1 MKKVACLILCL
12 MMIFALAL
20 PVLATEFDG
29 VAAVP
34 DGWEADGEQV
44 ITYGTTLPP
53 TAVEASA
60 STPAW
65 IILVL
70 LILVVVLLGGGLIAV
85 VAVLVILLIVKA
97 VRKKKTDTP
106 EAQIEFFET
115 E

>member
-53 TAVEASA
+53 TTAEASVA
-60 STPAW
+60 PTW
-65 IILVL
+65 IFLVL
-70 LILVVVLLGGGLIAV
+70 LILAVVLLGGGLIAV

-97 VRKKKTDTP
+97 VRKKKTGTP